1 MYLQRYE
8 KVPIIGN
15 FFSFLSRTT
24 HSNAIKTM
32 LRKLLTPNIQ
42 RVKSIR
48 AIRISTRYAATLF
61 AWKHLCPINGN

>member
-8 KVPIIGN
+8 KVTIIGN
-15 FFSFLSRTT
+15 FFSFLSHST
-24 HSNAIKTM
+24 HRNAIKTM

-61 AWKHLCPINGN
+61 VWKILMFN